1 MPRACKVI
9 KKGTLAQAF
18 CCEFCEIFKNI
29 FLQNISGRLHLHV
42 VINLYSWGCSVSCGK
57 VTCITFSTNPIYS
70 SLLSLVKAGALTSQ
84 GKEWMWGLP
93 RIWNS
98 ARIALH
104 FVFPIGPSI
113 TISIKNTSAQYG
125 KYLAT
130 KTGLLFDRLH
140 LSW

>member
-29 FLQNISGRLHLHV
+29 FLQNISGRLHLYV
-42 VINLYSWGCSVSCGK
+42 VINLCSSGCSVSCGR
-57 VTCITFSTNPIYS
+57 VTCIIFSTNPIYS
-70 SLLSLVKAGALTSQ
+70 SLLSLVKIGALTIQ
-84 GKEWMWGLP
+84 RKEWMWGLP

-98 ARIALH
+98 TRIALH
-104 FVFPIGPSI
+104 FVFPIRPSI
-113 TISIKNTSAQYG
+113 TISIKNILAQYG